1 MSGHVVPVG
10 WDDVAL
16 LTAELADRWRDVGV
30 GSVWGVPQGGCVPA
44 VMVAERLGVPM
55 VLSPRSETLVVDD
68 LVDSGRTAKGLPPSA
83 GFDALFRKPHSPAD
97 VAPHAREVD
106 GWLAFPW
113 ERDGGDPTD
122 AVVRILEMVGEDP
135 TREGLLD
142 TPRRVVKAWRELTAG
157 YAVDPVEVLG
167 SAVFTDGAVDQM
179 VTAGPFSFS
188 SICEHHLLPF
198 SGVAAVSYVPRNGK
212 VTGLSKLP
220 RAVHALA
227 GRLQVQER
235 LTRQIAEALTE
246 ALDPAGVAV
255 VVSAVHSCASLRG
268 VRTRTPFTTSEM
280 RGVFRDRDAARSEL
294 LHLIRVGGDQ

>member
-1 MSGHVVPVG
+1 VSDVVRLSWG
-10 WDDVAL
+10 DVESAASAL
-16 LTAELADRWRDVGV
+16 AGRWGEAAVDEVY
-30 GSVWGVPQGGCVPA
+30 GVPQGGSVPA
-44 VMVAERLGVPM
+44 VLVAHRLGVP
-55 VLSPRSETLVVDD
+55 VVGSPGPGTLVVDD
-68 LVDSGRTAKGLPPSA
+68 LVDSGRTADRVPAGVA
-83 GFDALFRKPHSPAD
+83 GFDALFRKPHSPTN
-97 VAPHAREVD
+97 VAPHAVEVG

-113 ERDGGDPTD
+113 EKDDGDPTD
-122 AVVRILEMVGEDP
+122 AVVRLLELVGEDP
-135 TREGLLD
+135 TRPGLVD
-142 TPRRVVKAWRELTAG
+142 TPRRVVNAWREMTAG
-157 YAVDPVEVLG
+157 YQVDPVGLLR

-179 VTAGPFSFS
+179 VTAGPFPFS

-198 SGVAAVSYVPRNGK
+198 SGVAAVSYVPRGGR

-235 LTRQIAEALTE
+235 LTRQIADAMVE